1 MNKMLFRT
9 LLKRYEA
16 EIEDALY
23 KIGALDEHNLV
34 IPEHTDITG
43 EVDKL
48 LEKIAAAEDK
58 LAAMR
63 KYCVENKA
71 DRQVLWQ
78 FIFMVKK
85 IKKKIKTTLEK
96 VSFCHFRLEVLILL
110 TLG

>member
-34 IPEHTDITG
+34 IQEHTDITG

-71 DRQVLWQ
+71 DRQVL
-78 FIFMVKK
+78 
-85 IKKKIKTTLEK
+85 
-96 VSFCHFRLEVLILL
+96 
-110 TLG
+110 